1 MCGQVRLAIRKRNR
15 FLKLHNRN
23 PTLTTWERYRAQRNR
38 TTSLI
43 RKAKNS
49 YYEKLN
55 ADLCDQSIS
64 SKKWWGL
71 VKQVYDNN
79 NKSLFSSAL
88 MENGVLITDSLDKAR
103 IFNEFFATQTNL
115 DGADN
120 IPPDI
125 ESFQSSIYISNIVAS
140 AQEVYSLMKNV
151 DITKACGHDGV
162 GNKIIQLC
170 CEGFCEFFTNFIN
183 LSFALGKFPFQW
195 KLANV
200 IPLFKK
206 DDRQLKNNYRPVSL
220 LPSLSKICEKIVFAR
235 LYDFL
240 LDIGFLY
247 KYQSGFRPGDSTIN
261 QLIYIIH
268 QIYLAFESG
277 KEVRVVFLDIS
288 KAFDKVWHAGLLKK
302 LEALGVRD
310 PLLSWIESYLFNRK
324 QRVVVEGQSSEWANI
339 NAGVPQ
345 GSVLGP
351 LLFLIYINDLTN
363 ELISNPFIY
372 ADDTMLFEVV
382 ENVDVSAANLNDDL
396 NRISHWSNKWLVT
409 MNPSKCRSLVFS
421 LKRVKKELNQF
432 FAL

>member
-1 MCGQVRLAIRKRNR
+1 M
-15 FLKLHNRN
+15 
-23 PTLTTWERYRAQRNR
+23 
-38 TTSLI
+38 
-43 RKAKNS
+43 
-49 YYEKLN
+49 
-55 ADLCDQSIS
+55 
-64 SKKWWGL
+64 
-71 VKQVYDNN
+71 
-79 NKSLFSSAL
+79 
-88 MENGVLITDSLDKAR
+88 
-103 IFNEFFATQTNL
+103 
-115 DGADN
+115 
-120 IPPDI
+120 
-125 ESFQSSIYISNIVAS
+125 
-140 AQEVYSLMKNV
+140 
-151 DITKACGHDGV
+151 

-183 LSFALGKFPFQW
+183 LSFDLGKFPFLW

-206 DDRQLKNNYRPVSL
+206 DDRQLKNNCRPVSL

-288 KAFDKVWHAGLLKK
+288 KAFDKVWHARLLKK

-351 LLFLIYINDLTN
+351 LLFLIYMI
-363 ELISNPFIY
+363 
-372 ADDTMLFEVV
+372 
-382 ENVDVSAANLNDDL
+382 
-396 NRISHWSNKWLVT
+396 
-409 MNPSKCRSLVFS
+409 
-421 LKRVKKELNQF
+421 
-432 FAL
+432 

>member
-1 MCGQVRLAIRKRNR
+1 
-15 FLKLHNRN
+15 
-23 PTLTTWERYRAQRNR
+23 
-38 TTSLI
+38 
-43 RKAKNS
+43 
-49 YYEKLN
+49 
-55 ADLCDQSIS
+55 
-64 SKKWWGL
+64 
-71 VKQVYDNN
+71 
-79 NKSLFSSAL
+79 
-88 MENGVLITDSLDKAR
+88 
-103 IFNEFFATQTNL
+103 
-115 DGADN
+115 
-120 IPPDI
+120 
-125 ESFQSSIYISNIVAS
+125 
-140 AQEVYSLMKNV
+140 MKNV

-183 LSFALGKFPFQW
+183 LSFDLGKFPFQW

-200 IPLFKK
+200 IPLF
-206 DDRQLKNNYRPVSL
+206 
-220 LPSLSKICEKIVFAR
+220 
-235 LYDFL
+235 
-240 LDIGFLY
+240 G
-247 KYQSGFRPGDSTIN
+247 SGFRPGNSTIN

-351 LLFLIYINDLTN
+351 LVFLIYINDLTDK
-363 ELISNPFIY
+363 LISNPFIY

-382 ENVDVSAANLNDDL
+382 ENADVSAANLNDDL
-396 NRISHWSNKWLVT
+396 NRISHWSSKWLVT

-421 LKRVKKELNQF
+421 LKRSSQTSSPF
-432 FAL
+432 FIFE